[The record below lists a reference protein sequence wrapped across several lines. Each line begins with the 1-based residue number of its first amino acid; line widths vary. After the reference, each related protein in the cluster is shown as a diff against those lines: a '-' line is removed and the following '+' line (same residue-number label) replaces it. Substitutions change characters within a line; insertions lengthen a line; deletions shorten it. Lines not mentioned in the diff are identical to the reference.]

1 MTTVNVPY
9 HEASITLQALE
20 NFLQH
25 TVDWMLFQFFQKK
38 TFLTTTS
45 SYIIFIYIIF
55 KDPGDL
61 SGLFLLHETV
71 SILHF
76 EMNPFAIS

>member
-25 TVDWMLFQFFQKK
+25 AVDWMLFQFFQKK

-45 SYIIFIYIIF
+45 SYIIFR
-55 KDPGDL
+55 DPGDL

-76 EMNPFAIS
+76 EMNPSAIS